1 MKKKI
6 SCVDLSFFA
15 HATEDSDKVL
25 TAAKNIL
32 PSNYVENVSFSKSN
46 LKGEYGNPIVLFR
59 AQIREPEVAES
70 LLHNISLNLPL
81 IDKEDLNQYLNLYV
95 DRGSLY
101 IRLSK
106 QEAFKGR
113 LKFSQADPIR
123 IRIRFRASKI
133 EEIREICRTIG
144 LLP

>member
-6 SCVDLSFFA
+6 SYVDLRFFA

-25 TAAKNIL
+25 SAAKNIL

-46 LKGEYGNPIVLFR
+46 LKGEYGNPIILFR
-59 AQIREPEVAES
+59 SQIREPEVAES

-81 IDKEDLNQYLNLYV
+81 IDKEELNQYLNLYV

-106 QEAFKGR
+106 QEAFKGKFR
-113 LKFSQADPIR
+113 FSQADPIR
-123 IRIRFRASKI
+123 IHVRFRASKI